1 MDWSR
6 AKTILIWAFL
16 LLDLFLGYQVY
27 ASRTQQWNDIQLV
40 HKGAGDIELLL
51 AQRSITL
58 AVEIPE
64 EIPQVHHVHVEYLTA
79 DSLMNLPLPADQQ
92 MTISDSLIIARFDKP
107 IPLSEVKNPAEFLRG
122 VSQRIVYAD
131 EYQPDKYY
139 TGRGLLRYWQQY
151 EGLPI
156 FVAPLEFFVHKQTVT
171 GYQQSYL
178 RIRNQGTGR
187 QVISAYTALRS
198 LLEKQLIQ
206 NGETIEDVTMGYYGH
221 EYDADIQVLA
231 PIWRIIH
238 DGKIDYVN
246 AFTGAV
252 ERPVDSRLSAN

>member
-6 AKTILIWAFL
+6 AKSILIGAFL

-27 ASRTQQWNDIQLV
+27 ASRTQQWSDVQQV
-40 HKGAGDIELLL
+40 QKGAGDIELLL
-51 AQRSITL
+51 DQRNIAL
-58 AVEIPE
+58 KVEIPE
-64 EIPQVHHVHVEYLTA
+64 EVRQMQYVHVEYLST
-79 DSLMNLPLPADQQ
+79 DSFGKHPLPTDQHI
-92 MTISDSLIIARFDKP
+92 TISDSLITARFDQP
-107 IPLSEVKNPAEFLRG
+107 IQLNDSTNAAELLRELQKR
-122 VSQRIVYAD
+122 VMYAD
-131 EYQPDKYY
+131 QYQPDKYY
-139 TGRGLLRYWQQY
+139 TERGLLRYWQQY

-156 FVAPLEFFVHKQTVT
+156 FVAPLELFVQRESVI

-178 RIRNQGTGR
+178 RIRNHGSGR

-198 LLEKQLIQ
+198 LLEKQLIR

-252 ERPVDSRLSAN
+252 ERPLDDRASN